1 MPVEGLVPP
10 FPMVPLPPTY
20 PLLLTL
26 PLPFIEL
33 VMAEM
38 VIVATKTISPLVMET

>member
-1 MPVEGLVPP
+1 MLVEGLVPP
-10 FPMVPLPPTY
+10 FPIVPLPPID

-33 VMAEM
+33 VLVEM
-38 VIVATKTISPLVMET
+38 VVVTTKTISPLVMET

>member
-1 MPVEGLVPP
+1 VLVAGLVPP
-10 FPMVPLPPTY
+10 FPMVPLPPID

-33 VMAEM
+33 VLTK
-38 VIVATKTISPLVMET
+38 VVVVATKTISPLVMET